1 MSKAAKKPKGKN
13 ALVRKGAGRPRSADP
28 RRNRLSVQFTDAE
41 WERLTSIA
49 GAGSLA
55 DYVRSK
61 ALG

>member
-13 ALVRKGAGRPRSADP
+13 ADRKGVGRPRSADP

-41 WERLTSIA
+41 WERLTSVA